1 MIRIQWGGHNN
12 KKRTGKVAENSKDK
26 KDSQDKY
33 LNDGKRRKKC
43 DRL

>member
-26 KDSQDKY
+26 KDSQDK
-33 LNDGKRRKKC
+33 KEFSRQIFE
-43 DRL
+43 